1 MINSLAFI
9 SSKKDAEYVIALVNN
24 SNGEIVKVVCDFPPA
39 FKLLSEHG
47 IDAIDSQAYISTR
60 GRSYADYKKIVS
72 QSQMLSQLHPLKS
85 QLRYRQYK
93 LGDILDYSFVL
104 YLAEVRHSLLI
115 AAEILRREK
124 PQKIYLS
131 TQFTESPMRTYQSGN
146 LNCENIA
153 LLELA
158 KKQGTQIVPINKNQV
173 NDFLEVFKAIGKQ
186 LFGSLFYSIKQLT
199 ATNKKLQV
207 PSFVF
212 LANHYQLENL
222 IPTIKLFMKN
232 EAPIMAVGKVTNPLL
247 QSITDHKIPFINYSS
262 QLPPKTRL
270 PDLRLIL
277 TVKYLYKWL
286 RHRNILRA
294 EFSRHGYWPMVKL
307 KLFYYYLVLIPQI
320 IETLNFADSL
330 FDQHPKVMITTATND
345 VFSKCFALSARHHGT
360 RIIEIQHGLLI
371 IDVDAP
377 FKCNDIYAVW
387 GKDVAPLLDR
397 SLPQHPKIVG
407 YPYAANPPSRQKQKL
422 LAGSGRQKLG
432 ISPDEKVILVLGAFP
447 ITITR
452 FFSPVSTMGFINLLF
467 DGISSTKNR
476 WTIVIRPHPSYN
488 PEWLTRLPIPQSIK
502 LIVDQRQVP
511 LDQEVAASD
520 IVIANHTTTVLEALI
535 QNKPLL
541 MYLFLNSTVQ
551 ELKSHPLLSKN
562 VAPLFTSACELTE
575 LLDEVSKNDSHISK
589 SIIDKFLKEN
599 FSIPAKI
606 TTAERLNNLCKQLLY

>member
-1 MINSLAFI
+1 
-9 SSKKDAEYVIALVNN
+9 
-24 SNGEIVKVVCDFPPA
+24 
-39 FKLLSEHG
+39 
-47 IDAIDSQAYISTR
+47 
-60 GRSYADYKKIVS
+60 
-72 QSQMLSQLHPLKS
+72 MLSQLHPLKS

-222 IPTIKLFMKN
+222 IPTIKLF
-232 EAPIMAVGKVTNPLL
+232 
-247 QSITDHKIPFINYSS
+247 
-262 QLPPKTRL
+262 
-270 PDLRLIL
+270 
-277 TVKYLYKWL
+277 
-286 RHRNILRA
+286 
-294 EFSRHGYWPMVKL
+294 
-307 KLFYYYLVLIPQI
+307 YYYLVLIPQI

-387 GKDVAPLLDR
+387 GKDVAP
-397 SLPQHPKIVG
+397 
-407 YPYAANPPSRQKQKL
+407 Y
-422 LAGSGRQKLG
+422 
-432 ISPDEKVILVLGAFP
+432 
-447 ITITR
+447 
-452 FFSPVSTMGFINLLF
+452 
-467 DGISSTKNR
+467 
-476 WTIVIRPHPSYN
+476 
-488 PEWLTRLPIPQSIK
+488 
-502 LIVDQRQVP
+502 LID
-511 LDQEVAASD
+511 
-520 IVIANHTTTVLEALI
+520 
-535 QNKPLL
+535 
-541 MYLFLNSTVQ
+541 
-551 ELKSHPLLSKN
+551 
-562 VAPLFTSACELTE
+562 
-575 LLDEVSKNDSHISK
+575 
-589 SIIDKFLKEN
+589 
-599 FSIPAKI
+599 
-606 TTAERLNNLCKQLLY
+606 